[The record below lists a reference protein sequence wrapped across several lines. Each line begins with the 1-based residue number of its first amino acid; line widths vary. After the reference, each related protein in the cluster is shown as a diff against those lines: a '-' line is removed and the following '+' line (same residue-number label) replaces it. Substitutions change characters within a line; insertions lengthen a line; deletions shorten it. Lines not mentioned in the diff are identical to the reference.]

1 MTIEKNLDRIFFS
14 DLSEFCMTIEKN
26 LDRFK
31 KVDLSEFCMTLEIIQ
46 TISFFL
52 LTLER
57 IGFRVGIVR

>member
-1 MTIEKNLDRIFFS
+1 MTIK
-14 DLSEFCMTIEKN
+14 
-26 LDRFK
+26 
-31 KVDLSEFCMTLEIIQ
+31 IIQ

>member
-1 MTIEKNLDRIFFS
+1 MTIEKTLTKTFLLI
-14 DLSEFCMTIEKN
+14 SEFCMTIEKN

-31 KVDLSEFCMTLEIIQ
+31 KVDLSEFCMTIKIIQ